1 MLKRI
6 KWKAV
11 LYSFLWLLS
20 LGGLVTLMS
29 FIEVK
34 KEEIRC
40 KDVKVIIPDVD
51 SFIGRFEI
59 DDMITHT
66 SGNLVGLKL
75 HNIDIHKIENVLRAN
90 PYIQAAKVY
99 TDMDGVVNVRIS
111 QREPVLR
118 IVNLTNQDFYID
130 RNGLKMPVSLNF
142 TPHILVAN
150 GYILEPFANKVDT
163 LRTEMAKDLFKAAV
177 FIDSD
182 TLWREQ
188 IEQMYIN
195 QKSEIE
201 LVPRVGDHKIVLGD
215 ADFLEV
221 KFSNLLAFYKKA
233 LPTVGWDA
241 YKTINIKYVN
251 QVVCERNIID
261 STKIKAARPAV
272 LIDTI
277 KKIQDTVTTST
288 Q

>member
-1 MLKRI
+1 
-6 KWKAV
+6 
-11 LYSFLWLLS
+11 
-20 LGGLVTLMS
+20 MS
-29 FIEVK
+29 FIDVK
-34 KEEIRC
+34 KDEIKC
-40 KDVKVIIPDVD
+40 MDVKVIIPDVD
-51 SFIGRFEI
+51 SFIGRVEI
-59 DDMITHT
+59 DDMITQT

-75 HNIDIHKIENVLRAN
+75 HNIDIHKIENVLKAN

-99 TDMDGVVNVRIS
+99 ADMDGVINVRIS

-118 IVNLTNQDFYID
+118 IINLTNQDFYID
-130 RNGLKMPVSLNF
+130 RNGLKMPVSPNF

-150 GYILEPFANKVDT
+150 GYILEPFGNKVDT
-163 LRTEMAKDLFKAAV
+163 LRTELAKDLFKAAV
-177 FIDSD
+177 FIEGD

-201 LVPRVGDHKIVLGD
+201 LVPRVGNHKIVLGD
-215 ADFLEV
+215 ADFLNV

-241 YKTINIKYVN
+241 YKTINIKYIN

-261 STKIKAARPAV
+261 STKIKSAKVPVQPV

-277 KKIQDTVTTST
+277 KNIQDTVTTST